1 MMRVLEFSS
10 DPAQLASVRRA
21 AHEFLNECGFDECVE
36 AVMVLALDE
45 ACTNI
50 IRHAYHHECKPVRME
65 MERLKDRVRFILR
78 DFGQSCDPAL
88 IKSRDLEDVRPGGVG
103 VHIIKQAF
111 DEVIY
116 QPMDKG
122 TRLTL
127 ERKFSSNG
135 AESSNDGHP
144 VANR

>member
-1 MMRVLEFSS
+1 MIRVLEFNS
-10 DPAQLASVRRA
+10 DPAQLASVRQE
-21 AHEFLNECGFDECVE
+21 AHAFLSACGFDECDE

-88 IKSRDLEDVRPGGVG
+88 IKSRDLKDVRPGGVG

-111 DEVIY
+111 DEVVY
-116 QPMDKG
+116 EPMDQG

-135 AESSNDGHP
+135 SESSNGGHS